1 MRWDIG
7 SVYKYIRKSKG
18 ITQNEICGDYIT
30 HSNLSKFENNHSTP
44 RYDTMELLLRQ
55 IDMCFDEFH
64 YICQHYQ
71 MDSRKK
77 LFSEYYQVISSPN
90 LEEMKTLLSKCQIY
104 LDEVQN
110 DIPIEHA
117 VKELTIFIEVIENQF
132 SDKAQALAEEL
143 WKELEKRDQWFLS
156 DLRLL
161 VMIIFHFPI
170 DSLEMLRQRLVK
182 SLNKYTDYR
191 PIQSIHYSILA
202 NMTRMYLEA
211 GKKDDCLCLIQECLD
226 LAKIL
231 KRYDLL
237 GVAQVRLGIVN
248 EDHTMIN
255 KGLSLLESTDESRL
269 LREMKREVSD
279 YYQADFFETETKQ

>member
-1 MRWDIG
+1 
-7 SVYKYIRKSKG
+7 
-18 ITQNEICGDYIT
+18 
-30 HSNLSKFENNHSTP
+30 
-44 RYDTMELLLRQ
+44 MELLLRQ
-55 IDMCFDEFH
+55 IDMSFDEFH

-211 GKKDDCLCLIQECLD
+211 NKKDDCLCLIQECLD
-226 LAKIL
+226 LSKKM

-248 EDHTMIN
+248 KDHAMIN

-269 LREMKREVSD
+269 LREMKREVRD
-279 YYQADFFETETKQ
+279 YYQVDFFETETKQ

>member
-1 MRWDIG
+1 
-7 SVYKYIRKSKG
+7 
-18 ITQNEICGDYIT
+18 
-30 HSNLSKFENNHSTP
+30 
-44 RYDTMELLLRQ
+44 
-55 IDMCFDEFH
+55 MCFDEFH

-90 LEEMKTLLSKCQIY
+90 LEEMKALLSKCQIY

-191 PIQSIHYSILA
+191 PVQSIHYSILA

-211 GKKDDCLCLIQECLD
+211 GKKDACLCLIQECLD
-226 LAKIL
+226 LSKKM

-237 GVAQVRLGIVN
+237 GVAQVRLGIVT
-248 EDHTMIN
+248 EEHAMIN

-269 LREMKREVSD
+269 LEEMKKEVRD
-279 YYQADFFETETKQ
+279 YYQVDFFEIETKQ